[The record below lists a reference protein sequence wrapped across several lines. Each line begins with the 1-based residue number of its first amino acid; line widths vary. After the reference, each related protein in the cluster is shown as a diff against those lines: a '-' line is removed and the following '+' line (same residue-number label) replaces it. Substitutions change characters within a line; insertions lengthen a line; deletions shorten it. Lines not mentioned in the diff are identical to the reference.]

1 MPNSW
6 YLQPL
11 KGISGDFCGRQRLK
25 PRKSVAIAQI
35 WDYVRKI
42 LHETSGNY
50 FIVHQILSKSIFWL
64 IMKLMI
70 MMGWICRMIFESFKH
85 RSFHNS
91 LGFSWSLKVPYSF
104 RKGTILQ
111 QPFLSYPSKRMDLK
125 KTKFI
130 SLRFPGLIQRFC
142 DNHTTDDAI
151 YLIRL
156 VNKG

>member
-50 FIVHQILSKSIFWL
+50 FIVHQI
-64 IMKLMI
+64 
-70 MMGWICRMIFESFKH
+70 R
-85 RSFHNS
+85 
-91 LGFSWSLKVPYSF
+91 GFLDVAPATKPKY
-104 RKGTILQ
+104 
-111 QPFLSYPSKRMDLK
+111 FLNLYFD
-125 KTKFI
+125 
-130 SLRFPGLIQRFC
+130 
-142 DNHTTDDAI
+142 
-151 YLIRL
+151 
-156 VNKG
+156 